1 MSVKSSIKHHIS
13 HTAKGISTFLLLC
26 IIQLSSFTL
35 VTNAQVKDSLLHYF
49 DNYVRKG
56 EVLKP
61 CTLSSYD
68 VLHEDSTI
76 RIKVGGGFGE
86 QAFTPAIV
94 NDIYKTIRSYLPDS
108 ISSYRLE
115 VSTSGRLIEELV
127 PNYFRPY
134 AIDSTRIWTKDHSG
148 HSWTR
153 NNNAAF
159 TASKGLDNRHIA
171 VWQSH
176 GRYNNSGT
184 WSWQRPRLYCTT
196 EDLFS
201 QTFVIPYII
210 PMLENAGA
218 IVYTPR
224 ERNWQNNEIIVDN
237 DKPTTDGCYREFS
250 TMVGEPVES
259 ITWKTSEIAGFAH
272 TKDIYSANEN
282 PFTDGTARYI
292 ETSNSKDS
300 LASTTWQPYIPET
313 GQYAVYVSYQTTEES
328 IDNAIYQVHHNG
340 IVTEIEVN
348 QKIGGGTWVY
358 IGTFSFDE
366 GINNYCK
373 VVLLNQSSQKG
384 IVSADAVRFG
394 AGYGN
399 VTTSTATSGLPRWAE
414 ASRYYA
420 QWAGFSDKVYDHSTT
435 DYNDDL
441 YARPYSVNN
450 LAGES
455 AYIPD
460 SIGRKVPI
468 ELAVAFHTDA
478 GFKRDDSKVGSL
490 SICTTSTTR
499 KVQKKIPK
507 PVKAEIK
514 EKAGIDSA
522 SVDSTYN
529 DSLKVDSLCND
540 SLKTDSLCNDS
551 LHVNSI
557 VIIPDSM
564 VVTVTDTITS
574 LNGIGRFASYDLASM
589 LITNLSTDLEAY
601 NWPVRHIQRRSPCE
615 TREPAVPSVILE
627 MLSHQNFADMCLGY
641 DPKFKFDFSRSVYKT
656 ILKYVATTHHRE
668 YVVQPLPV
676 RNFSTSLS
684 EPDST
689 IHLSWESVND
699 PLEPTARPQFFIVY
713 TRINDG
719 AFDNGKVVR
728 GASHSIKATPGNI
741 YSFYVVAANNG
752 GCSFPSETLS
762 AYISPTNNG
771 TIMLVNAFTRLEGPA
786 QINTSEEQGFDLD
799 RDPGV
804 QYGAFAGYCGRQ
816 KTFSKAHLGSE
827 ATNGTGYSGNELE
840 GRIIMG
846 NTFDYPFI
854 HGKAIKEVS
863 DHSFCSAS
871 IGAVM
876 AGNVRLDS
884 YKYVDLICGVQKE
897 FDSRIQS
904 ILTSYVNKGN
914 RLIITGANLGGL
926 LSGNLAQ
933 TLSVSTKADISLM
946 DKSLDTVTD
955 TDSTVTYTFWREMND
970 KCYSVPCPTSL
981 TSEHGKQF
989 LIYADKAP
997 AAYFTDRDGKK
1008 AIVCG
1013 FPFETIAEPRHRNML
1028 MADFLKLFE
1037 Q

>member
-1 MSVKSSIKHHIS
+1 MRTKRTTRHHAS
-13 HTAKGISTFLLLC
+13 HTAKGILMFLLLC
-26 IIQLSSFTL
+26 ILQVSSLTP
-35 VTNAQVKDSLLHYF
+35 VINAQVRDSLLHYF

-61 CTLSSYD
+61 CTLNSYD
-68 VLHEDSTI
+68 VSHEDSII

-86 QAFTPAIV
+86 QAFTPSIV

-108 ISSYRLE
+108 ISSYQIE
-115 VSTSGRLIEELV
+115 VKTSGRLIEELV
-127 PNYFRPY
+127 PNYFRPH

-159 TASKGLDNRHIA
+159 TAEKGLDNRHIA
-171 VWQSH
+171 LWQSH

-184 WSWQRPRLYCTT
+184 WSWQRPRLFCTT

-237 DKPTTDGCYREFS
+237 DKTTTDGYYKENSRN
-250 TMVGEPVES
+250 V
-259 ITWKTSEIAGFAH
+259 TWKTSEASGFAYV
-272 TKDIYSANEN
+272 KDLYSGNDN

-313 GQYAVYVSYQTTEES
+313 GQYAVYVSYQTSEES
-328 IDNAIYQVHHNG
+328 IDNAIYQVYHNG

-366 GINNYCK
+366 GINNNCK

-384 IVSADAVRFG
+384 VVSADAVRFG

-399 VTTSTATSGLPRWAE
+399 VTTSLAASGLPRWAE

-420 QWAGFSDKVYDHSTT
+420 QWAGFTDKVYDHSST

-455 AYIPD
+455 IYYSD
-460 SIGRKVPI
+460 SVGRKVPV
-468 ELAVAFHTDA
+468 ELAVALHTDA
-478 GFKRDDSKVGSL
+478 GFRRDDSRVGSL
-490 SICTTSTTR
+490 SICTTSTTK

-507 PVKAEIK
+507 PVKSQI
-514 EKAGIDSA
+514 AGNLRADST
-522 SVDSTYN
+522 SVDSIYN

-540 SLKTDSLCNDS
+540 SLRADT
-551 LHVNSI
+551 I

-564 VVTVTDTITS
+564 VVTVVDTITS

-589 LITNLSTDLEAY
+589 LITNLSTDLESY
-601 NWPVRHIQRRSPCE
+601 SWPVRQIWDRNYCE

-656 ILKYVATTHHRE
+656 ILKYIATTHHLE
-668 YVVQPLPV
+668 YMVQPLPV
-676 RNFSTSLS
+676 RNFRTSLS

-689 IHLSWESVND
+689 IHLSWEGVND
-699 PLEPTARPQFFIVY
+699 PLEPTAKPQFFIIY
-713 TRINDG
+713 TRTNDG

-728 GASHSIKATPGNI
+728 GTTHSIKATPGNI

-771 TIMLVNAFTRLEGPA
+771 TILLVNAFTRLEGPA

-816 KTFSKAHLGSE
+816 KTFSKAHMGSE

-840 GRIIMG
+840 GKIIMG

-854 HGKAIKEVS
+854 HGKAIREAS
-863 DHSFCSAS
+863 GHSFCSAS

-876 AGNVRLDS
+876 AGSTRLDS
-884 YKYVDLICGVQKE
+884 YKYADLICGVQKV
-897 FDSRIQS
+897 FDTRIQS
-904 ILTSYVNKGN
+904 MLTSYVNKGN
-914 RLIITGANLGGL
+914 RLIVTGANLRGL

-933 TLSVSTKADISLM
+933 SLGISAKTDISLM
-946 DKSLDTVTD
+946 DKSLDKVTD
-955 TDSTVTYTFWREMND
+955 ADSTVTYTFWREMND
-970 KCYSVPCPTSL
+970 KCYSVPFPTSL
-981 TSEHGKQF
+981 ISEQSKPL
-989 LIYADKAP
+989 LIYADKAA
-997 AAYFTDRDGKK
+997 AAYFTDKDGKK
-1008 AIVCG
+1008 AVICG
-1013 FPFETIAEPRHRNML
+1013 FPFETMTEPRHRNML
-1028 MADFLKLFE
+1028 MADFLKLIE